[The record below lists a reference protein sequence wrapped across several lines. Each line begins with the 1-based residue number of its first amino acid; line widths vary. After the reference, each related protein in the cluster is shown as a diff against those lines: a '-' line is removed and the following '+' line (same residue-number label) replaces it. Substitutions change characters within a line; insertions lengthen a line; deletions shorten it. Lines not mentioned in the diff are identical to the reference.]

1 MISLTEVSIMEFGG
15 NIVILV
21 ILYISA
27 KYFKS
32 DETET
37 WQESSV
43 VIICMSTS
51 VFIERKKNLGKTPE
65 RPRYIYYLL

>member
-37 WQESSV
+37 
-43 VIICMSTS
+43 
-51 VFIERKKNLGKTPE
+51 
-65 RPRYIYYLL
+65 